1 MEIAEFNKNNEL
13 AKPISQQNDNIYA
26 NPYDTTNKDY
36 ELTQKNQP
44 SQPPP
49 KKVIVV

>member
-26 NPYDTTNKDY
+26 NPYDTSKDY